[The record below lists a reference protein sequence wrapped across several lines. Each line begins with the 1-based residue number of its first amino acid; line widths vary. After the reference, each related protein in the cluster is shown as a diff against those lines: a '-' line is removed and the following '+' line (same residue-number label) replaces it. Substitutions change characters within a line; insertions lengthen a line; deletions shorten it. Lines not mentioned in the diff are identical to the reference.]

1 MPWTYLPESVA
12 GVLWSAVLLG
22 ASALAL
28 MPLVRLRAW
37 ILVAF
42 FGPILVGIS
51 AVGNVQPLIVAA
63 LVLGVERRSGPLW
76 IALAASLKIFPILL
90 ALVYAGRRQWWAFAA
105 TVAITF
111 LLWLPAIL
119 LYDLSA
125 YPVSA
130 GEAGA
135 LIAFPILYFAV
146 VGIAMGATFAL
157 APTRWGWLA
166 GATAVVVSLPRLFVY
181 DVTYLM
187 VGVEPAAEPETGRPD
202 VAAASGQRFQ
212 DRASGCG
219 LGAVQPERQTG
230 QAILAGLD
238 RAEIEPFEDRDAG
251 AHQDA
256 MRLGVVAEPLDGE
269 VVGPDQAEPAAGNP
283 ARALEGQAHEVLAEV
298 LARLQEAGVPRPH
311 QQSLGAIRDAG
322 ARELIGSHRIGVTKV
337 DHHRR
342 PDEGLQRHRL
352 DGVPTL
358 DVVQRRFDM
367 RPGVE
372 IQVEPGHGEVV
383 APLEGKRALDAE
395 SGAARPRR
403 QAAGQWHGDVNQP
416 GHQGRTYSPGTARE
430 RRAGSRPQ

>member
-1 MPWTYLPESVA
+1 MERLARTVALAVIIAIGIFNVYMAVTHWDLLDADAYWQAALRLRAGEPLYPALTSAEGSEIYRYAPWFAWLAVPWTYLPEAVA

-63 LVLGVERRSGPLW
+63 LVLGVERRSGPVW

-166 GATAVVVSLPRLFVY
+166 GATAVIVSLPRLFVY

-187 VGVEPAAEPETGRPD
+187 LGVEPAAR
-202 VAAASGQRFQ
+202 
-212 DRASGCG
+212 DRG
-219 LGAVQPERQTG
+219 PER
-230 QAILAGLD
+230 
-238 RAEIEPFEDRDAG
+238 
-251 AHQDA
+251 
-256 MRLGVVAEPLDGE
+256 
-269 VVGPDQAEPAAGNP
+269 
-283 ARALEGQAHEVLAEV
+283 
-298 LARLQEAGVPRPH
+298 
-311 QQSLGAIRDAG
+311 
-322 ARELIGSHRIGVTKV
+322 
-337 DHHRR
+337 
-342 PDEGLQRHRL
+342 
-352 DGVPTL
+352 
-358 DVVQRRFDM
+358 
-367 RPGVE
+367 
-372 IQVEPGHGEVV
+372 
-383 APLEGKRALDAE
+383 
-395 SGAARPRR
+395 
-403 QAAGQWHGDVNQP
+403 
-416 GHQGRTYSPGTARE
+416 
-430 RRAGSRPQ
+430 